1 MINLHHTLNFAF
13 PEKSV
18 FDLCS
23 KKSIGMM
30 RTVCVTLVP
39 FFLAFALSKQS
50 FAQLAADVKI
60 KKNTVIID
68 EVPAFEI
75 FPDSDGNG
83 FDLLTLK
90 GDTLMKVRHR
100 AYKNPDNYTPQN
112 PTGQVDYYELI
123 FPTLG
128 NKTCELPYPMAPSKR
143 VVVNEIVVAND
154 VIWDNEVDDGAADI
168 MVNTYGKDFSAA
180 RDTVVRKYG
189 SKKIIIK

>member
-1 MINLHHTLNFAF
+1 
-13 PEKSV
+13 
-18 FDLCS
+18 
-23 KKSIGMM
+23 M
-30 RTVCVTLVP
+30 RTVFVPLFLV
-39 FFLAFALSKQS
+39 FLSFAFNKQS
-50 FAQLAADVKI
+50 FAQLSADVKI

-68 EVPAFEI
+68 EIPAFEI
-75 FPDSDGNG
+75 FPDADGNG

-90 GDTLMKVRHR
+90 GDTLIKVRHR

-128 NKTCELPYPMAPSKR
+128 NKSCELPYPMAPSKR
-143 VVVNEIVVAND
+143 IVVNEIVVPND
-154 VIWDNEVDDGAADI
+154 VIWDNQVDDGAADI
-168 MVNTYGKDFSAA
+168 MVNTYGKDFSAV